1 MAGLPQGN
9 ITAQAHQGGD
19 AVDLGQ
25 IEAFVQVAQH
35 RSFSKAAEALFLTQ
49 PSVTA
54 RIQSLERDL
63 GEALF
68 ERNGR
73 GVRLTEMGA
82 SFLPYARR
90 ALKALQDGRDAL
102 EGMRN
107 LEIGTLKLG
116 SALTVSTYVLPKI
129 LKRYCSTYPG
139 VEVSVHTGRS
149 EQVLQMVLNDDVHC
163 ALERTVHHAE
173 IVTVPLYEDDL
184 LLVAAPEHKFART
197 GTVTIEEVGREPLIL
212 FDKGSSYNA
221 LIQGVFRQHGIVPRT
236 LMELD
241 TIEATKKMVEEGL
254 GIAMLPKVSIERE
267 FEAGTLR
274 PVTVEN
280 VTMPRRQISLI
291 YRKNRKHL
299 RSVQAFFA
307 LLGDLYGV
315 KIPDSTLVG
324 AA

>member
-1 MAGLPQGN
+1 
-9 ITAQAHQGGD
+9 
-19 AVDLGQ
+19 VDLGQ
-25 IEAFVQVAQH
+25 VEAFVQVAHH
-35 RSFSKAAEALFLTQ
+35 RSFSKAADALFLTQ

-82 SFLPYARR
+82 AFLPYARR
-90 ALKALQDGRDAL
+90 ALKALQEGRDAIN
-102 EGMRN
+102 GMRN
-107 LEIGTLKLG
+107 LDIGTLKLG

-129 LKRYCSTYPG
+129 LKRYCSLYPG

-163 ALERTVHHAE
+163 ALERTVQHPE

-184 LLVAAPEHKFART
+184 VLVCAPEHRFAHT
-197 GTVTIEEVGREPLIL
+197 GAATLEEVGREPLIL

-221 LIQGVFRQHGIVPRT
+221 LIQGVFRQHAIVPET
-236 LMELD
+236 FMELD

-254 GIAMLPKVSIERE
+254 GIALLPKVSIERE
-267 FEAGTLR
+267 TELHRLNIVSVSNATL
-274 PVTVEN
+274 
-280 VTMPRRQISLI
+280 PRRQISLI
-291 YRKNRKHL
+291 FRKNRKQT
-299 RSVQAFFA
+299 RAVQAFFA
-307 LLGDLYGV
+307 LLSELYGV
-315 KIPDSTLVG
+315 SIAEGVLTGV
-324 AA
+324 A

>member
-1 MAGLPQGN
+1 M
-9 ITAQAHQGGD
+9 
-19 AVDLGQ
+19 DLGQ

-73 GVRLTEMGA
+73 GVRMTEMGA
-82 SFLPYARR
+82 GFLPYARR
-90 ALKALQDGRDAL
+90 ALKALQDGRDSI

-107 LEIGTLKLG
+107 LDIGSLKLG

-129 LKRYCSTYPG
+129 LKRYTTAYPG

-149 EQVLQMVLNDDVHC
+149 EQVLQMVLQDDVHC

-184 LLVAAPEHKFART
+184 VLVAPPEHRFAQKR
-197 GTVTIEEVGREPLIL
+197 GATVEEIGREPLIL

-221 LIQGVFRQHGIVPRT
+221 LIQGVFRQHGIVPKT
-236 LMELD
+236 LMEMD
-241 TIEATKKMVEEGL
+241 TIEATKKMVEEGM
-254 GIAMLPKVSIERE
+254 GIALLPKVSTERE
-267 FEAGTLR
+267 IEIGRL
-274 PVTVEN
+274 VTVSVTN
-280 VTMPRRQISLI
+280 ATMPRRQISLI
-291 YRKNRKHL
+291 YRKNRKQP
-299 RSVQAFFA
+299 RAVAAFLA
-307 LLGDLYGV
+307 LLSEMY
-315 KIPDSTLVG
+315 KATIPDATTVSV
-324 AA
+324 A